1 MNLLKPIFM
10 DLSSDKLLQRCV
22 VGATQNA
29 NESINSLVWLRCQK
43 HKFNGASIV
52 QYAAAT
58 AVLQFNGGSMMT
70 AKLMESLGT
79 PVSTPSKKRLGRRDS
94 HRINKLSMQTATNK
108 RKEDPLPNNSNR
120 QERILLRKLRE
131 FHMEQL
137 CSIRSTK
144 DLTRIGF
151 F

>member
-1 MNLLKPIFM
+1 MDLLKPIFM

-70 AKLMESLGT
+70 ANLMESLGT
-79 PVSTPSKKRLGRRDS
+79 PVSTPSKKRLGRRDI
-94 HRINKLSMQTATNK
+94 HRINQAVKANSDKQKK
-108 RKEDPLPNNSNR
+108 RRSIAQQLKAAREDTFKETEGISYGAGT
-120 QERILLRKLRE
+120 
-131 FHMEQL
+131 F
-137 CSIRSTK
+137 
-144 DLTRIGF
+144 
-151 F
+151 